1 MPAVTRAQTVAI
13 ANKEKARKLAWAKGA
28 PESKAQ
34 QKIEYAATIKK
45 QQAIIRKEFN
55 DWLKARP
62 RGERT
67 KSQLREE
74 MTAYLEA
81 TEQGYRNVEIL
92 VFLSPRGKGSKI
104 SAKKNAEILN
114 DVYNRPDGW
123 D

>member
-1 MPAVTRAQTVAI
+1 MPAVTRAQTVAT
-13 ANKEKARKLAWAKGA
+13 ANKEKARKLEWAKGA
-28 PESKAQ
+28 SEGKTQ
-34 QKIEYAATIKK
+34 EKIEYAATIKK
-45 QQAIIRKEFN
+45 QRAIIRKEFN
-55 DWLKARP
+55 DWLKERP
-62 RGERT
+62 EGERT

-92 VFLSPRGKGSKI
+92 VFLSPREKGSKI